1 MMRQP
6 LNIFLPLILVLTSLV
21 AKAQDDDDR
30 LLSNALDR
38 RTIIRKDTLYLFY
51 VAPEDR
57 VVKPDPKKIYY
68 WFNKDTI
75 LTTMGNFGGRVL
87 DGAFKSYYPGKSLKE
102 SGLFRFGL
110 KDGEWTS
117 WFPDGSLERVVY
129 WKKGEEK
136 GMDQYKA
143 PRKKKKAKAETP
155 TDQ

>member
-6 LNIFLPLILVLTSLV
+6 LIIFLPLILVLTSLG
-21 AKAQDDDDR
+21 AKAQDEDDR

-51 VAPEDR
+51 VAPEEKI
-57 VVKPDPKKIYY
+57 VKPDPKKIYY

-75 LTTMGNFGGRVL
+75 LTSIGNFGGRVL
-87 DGAFKSYYPGKSLKE
+87 DGAFKSYYPGKNLKE

-117 WFPDGSLERVVY
+117 WYPDGSLERVVH

-136 GMDQYKA
+136 
-143 PRKKKKAKAETP
+143 
-155 TDQ
+155 